1 MLAIIFIAG
10 IIILLMIA
18 LLVAYLDLRST
29 VEIMNKIMNDTID
42 FQKERYT
49 ACLDGWEKAI
59 QSVKKV
65 LSLNDRII
73 ELNKQLYSKLYSDK
87 EDDNNE
93 RE

>member
-1 MLAIIFIAG
+1 MLIVIFIAG
-10 IIILLMIA
+10 IIALLMVA
-18 LLVAYLDLRST
+18 LLIAYYDLRST
-29 VEIMNKIMNDTID
+29 VEIMKSTID
-42 FQKERYT
+42 FQNKRYM

-59 QSVKKV
+59 QLVKEV
-65 LSLNDRII
+65 WSLNDQVI

>member
-1 MLAIIFIAG
+1 MWAV
-10 IIILLMIA
+10 IILAVIIVVLIIA
-18 LLVAYLDLRST
+18 LLIAYLDLRST
-29 VEIMNKIMNDTID
+29 VEIMINTID

-59 QSVKKV
+59 QSVKEV

-73 ELNKQLYSKLYSDK
+73 ELNKQLHSKLYSDK

>member
-1 MLAIIFIAG
+1 MLIVILVAG
-10 IIILLMIA
+10 IIALLMVA
-18 LLVAYLDLRST
+18 LLIAYLDLRST
-29 VEIMNKIMNDTID
+29 VEIMKNTID
-42 FQKERYT
+42 LQNKRYM

-59 QSVKKV
+59 
-65 LSLNDRII
+65 SLNDQVI

>member
-29 VEIMNKIMNDTID
+29 VEIMKNIID
-42 FQKERYT
+42 LQKERYMV
-49 ACLDGWEKAI
+49 CLDGWEKAI
-59 QSVKKV
+59 
-65 LSLNDRII
+65 SLNNQVI
-73 ELNKQLYSKLYSDK
+73 ELNKQLYSELCGNK
-87 EDDNNE
+87 ESDNNE